1 MNLLLFYRSQV
12 AHWCISLRAAI
23 EVGRKQVIYFCASI
37 LGEQPDPTMLKEVD
51 EDDEVE
57 EEESDEEREEEKS
70 SRKKRRRS

>member
-1 MNLLLFYRSQV
+1 MYVRPFIVRLHVLTDEFP
-12 AHWCISLRAAI
+12 HRAAI

-37 LGEQPDPTMLKEVD
+37 LDEQPDPTMLKEVD

-70 SRKKRRRS
+70 SRKKRRR